1 MLGHGALMVRVM
13 SGTSCPGSRPG
24 QGRRVEIWDKLLY
37 FHSASFHA
45 PVEIIMVSGTFSAG
59 G

>member
-1 MLGHGALMVRVM
+1 MVRVM
-13 SGTSCPGSRPG
+13 SGTSCLDSRPG

>member
-1 MLGHGALMVRVM
+1 MVGRHGGLNLLMV
-13 SGTSCPGSRPG
+13 SGLGSRPG

-37 FHSASFHA
+37 CHSAYFHA
-45 PVEIIMVSGTFSAG
+45 PVEIITVSGTFSAG